1 MSSLKSV
8 SVARRPKAALP
19 VLAVSLKGDRLLTTR
34 EAAEVLG
41 LSPKTL
47 RQLRCDRQGPRC
59 LKAGTSKQARVRYPL
74 SDLEAWVAGMAVRGG

>member
-1 MSSLKSV
+1 MSSVKPVCTLH
-8 SVARRPKAALP
+8 RRKP
-19 VLAVSLKGDRLLTTR
+19 VPLSPAVRLEGDRLLTTR
-34 EAAEVLG
+34 EAARVVG

-74 SDLEAWVAGMAVRGG
+74 SALEAWVAGMAVRGG